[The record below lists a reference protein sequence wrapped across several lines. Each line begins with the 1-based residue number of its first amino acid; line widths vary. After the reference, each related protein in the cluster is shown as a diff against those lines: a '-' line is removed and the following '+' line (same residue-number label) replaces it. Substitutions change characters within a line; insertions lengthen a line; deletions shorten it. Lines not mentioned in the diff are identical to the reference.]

1 MKKKSTLHPSQWH
14 TVFLNEVMQFLSCSY
29 IDLSAMLPLLQP
41 RLAKQ
46 STCRSLVTDDKLGWI
61 GLFFLIITKLNTLVL
76 LWAHRAPDRRER
88 QYLESGAIFQSKIPA
103 QIFLKTVTLFLY
115 ISYSFNAF
123 PLCFLSLLLS
133 LRHLWI
139 VGYLEG
145 KISLN
150 VYYCKQEYCL

>member
-14 TVFLNEVMQFLSCSY
+14 TVFLNE
-29 IDLSAMLPLLQP
+29 DLSAMLPLLHP

-61 GLFFLIITKLNTLVL
+61 WLFFLIITKLNTLVL

-88 QYLESGAIFQSKIPA
+88 QQYLESGAIFQSKIPA
-103 QIFLKTVTLFLY
+103 QLFLKTVTLFLY

-145 KISLN
+145 KVSLN
-150 VYYCKQEYCL
+150 VYYCKQQYCL